1 MSRDRSL
8 KVVLNARAAII
19 RNVAGV
25 IVSLVTVP
33 LALRALGTVGYG
45 TFQVLVS
52 LGNLAAMTDVGL
64 GLALLTRVGQLA
76 GAGQH
81 QQIRHT
87 IGGALAVIAMV
98 VVLVAS
104 ASVAILSSIDV
115 LGLLKV
121 PPELRQQAMAGLY
134 VVLAAFAIRMPLSV
148 FTSAHAGFQIGDRV
162 VAWNVAGTLL
172 APIAMVAAATT
183 TRRLDVAIGVQ
194 LAVSLAATIGA
205 VQRGFRIEPA
215 SRPAFTLRD
224 LAAGWAMLRSGFFY
238 YMLQLEVTIIS
249 GLDNLVIA
257 RVIGVEAVAIYSVA
271 NRVISLAFSMVYS
284 LGASFWGGVSQAVGH
299 GDIPWIRS
307 EATRLRRVGSLWMAV
322 FAGGFAAVGVPVIAL
337 WTGNRIQ
344 VDPLLPI
351 ALGGYFALLG
361 HTMIDASILNGAEK
375 IRQQILTVALDAGL
389 NLALSI
395 WLAHRIGYVGVGF
408 GTLIAYSLCTFV
420 PMQYFSWRLVVGG
433 ERPPFWTRS
442 LTTVV
447 LSIACGFAINQ
458 LLPHV
463 VSGRLAAVIVG
474 GCASLAATLA
484 LTRILVGRD
493 GVQTLVRTFRRA
505 AP

>member
-1 MSRDRSL
+1 M
-8 KVVLNARAAII
+8 
-19 RNVAGV
+19 
-25 IVSLVTVP
+25 
-33 LALRALGTVGYG
+33 
-45 TFQVLVS
+45 
-52 LGNLAAMTDVGL
+52 
-64 GLALLTRVGQLA
+64 
-76 GAGQH
+76 
-81 QQIRHT
+81 
-87 IGGALAVIAMV
+87 VIAIV
-98 VVLVAS
+98 VVVVAA
-104 ASVAILSSIDV
+104 ASIAVLWWIDIPV
-115 LGLLKV
+115 LLKV
-121 PPELRQQAMAGLY
+121 PPELRRETVNGLY
-134 VVLAAFAIRMPLSV
+134 VVVAAFAVRMPLSA
-148 FTSAHAGFQIGDRV
+148 FSSAHNGFQIGDRV
-162 VAWNVAGTLL
+162 LGWNVAGTLL
-172 APIAMVAAATT
+172 SPIAMVVAATT
-183 TRRLDVAIGVQ
+183 TRRLDVAIGAQ

-205 VQRGFRIEPA
+205 VLRGFRIEPS
-215 SRPAFTLRD
+215 SRPAFTSRD
-224 LAAGWAMLRSGFFY
+224 LKAGWALLRSGFFY

-299 GDIPWIRS
+299 GDIPWIRT
-307 EATRLRRVGSLWMAV
+307 EAARLRRLGSLWMAV

-344 VDPLLPI
+344 VSPLLPI

-420 PMQYFSWRLVVGG
+420 PMQYFSWKLVVGG
-433 ERPPFWTRS
+433 DRPPFWTRS

-447 LSIACGFAINQ
+447 LSIACGYVINQ
-458 LLPHV
+458 VLPYV
-463 VSGRLAAVIVG
+463 VIGRLASILVG
-474 GCASLAATLA
+474 GCASLGATLA
-484 LTRILVGRD
+484 LTRIIVGRD
-493 GVQTLVRTFRRA
+493 GIQTLARTFRRA
-505 AP
+505 AG